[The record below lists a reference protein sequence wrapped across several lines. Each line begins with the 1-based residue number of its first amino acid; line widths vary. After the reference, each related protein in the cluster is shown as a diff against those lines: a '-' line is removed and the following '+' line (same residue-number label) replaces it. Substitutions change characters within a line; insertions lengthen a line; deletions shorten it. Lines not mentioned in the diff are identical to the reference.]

1 MSKRQDIINAFTAPM
16 KKPGLSEWDQD
27 DLALARDLLLDDE
40 RGIGA
45 EKLDHWPAAKAFI
58 TRVMKQHDITL
69 PKDTRSA
76 P

>member
-1 MSKRQDIINAFTAPM
+1 MTKPLDIVNAFEAPA
-16 KKPGLSEWDQD
+16 KKSALSEQD
-27 DLALARDLLLDDE
+27 LTDLALARDLLLDEE

-58 TRVMKQHDITL
+58 VRVMNRHDITL

-76 P
+76 Q